1 MTANVFQFPSPAALS
16 RLEAEEWIRAVMLGS
31 GFGWTDHFSEMMEKR
46 DISMRLVLEVL
57 KTGSVVADPKW
68 DAKHS
73 DWVCKVRKT
82 VAGRK
87 VTVVVG
93 LERDN
98 KMTGV
103 TTYG

>member
-1 MTANVFQFPSPAALS
+1 MGWLKILFQQPAKWN
-16 RLEAEEWIRAVMLGS
+16 AE
-31 GFGWTDHFSEMMEKR
+31 
-46 DISMRLVLEVL
+46 
-57 KTGSVVADPKW
+57 
-68 DAKHS
+68 HS

-82 VAGRK
+82 VAGRR

-93 LERDN
+93 LETDN